1 MNLCDLRYYL
11 VYNDQCPNIDIT
23 SEQQAKI
30 NIILTAMD
38 KPEKVVPV

>member
-11 VYNDQCPNIDIT
+11 VYNDQCPTIDIT
-23 SEQQAKI
+23 SEQQKQI
-30 NIILTAMD
+30 NEIWTAMG